1 MSEIIRKGKK
11 LISDPKHIF
20 RVMNSH
26 GLLRKMSDKS
36 FLKLMWWVETGKSL
50 NLKNPK
56 GFNEKLQWLKLY
68 DHRPEYTRY
77 ADKILVRE
85 FVKNTIGEEHLVPL
99 IGTWNR
105 AEEIDFD
112 SLPNQ
117 FVLKCNHNSG
127 GGMCICTDK
136 AKLDIQTVRKKLN
149 TSLRKNTYYD
159 KREWPYKNIQPKI
172 LCEQFV
178 VDHDPQ
184 NTSGTLIDY
193 KFHCFNGEPKFLY
206 IGTDDISEG
215 VKGEAKLSFL
225 DLDWK
230 TPPFYRSDHKP
241 ISINVEKPECFDEM
255 INIAK
260 KLSKG
265 IPFVRVDLYWV
276 NGKILF
282 SEMTFYP
289 GGGNG
294 YFSPKEWEYKLG
306 DWITL
311 PPKYSPKES

>member
-1 MSEIIRKGKK
+1 MSGIILAVKQIMK
-11 LISDPKHIF
+11 DPKYIF
-20 RVMNSH
+20 RIMNSH
-26 GLLRKMSDKS
+26 GILRILPDRP
-36 FLKLMWWVETGKSL
+36 FLKLMWWVETGSRL

-68 DHRPEYTRY
+68 DRRPEYTRY
-77 ADKILVRE
+77 TDKILVRD
-85 FVKNTIGEEHLVPL
+85 FVRDTIGEEHLVPL
-99 IGTWNR
+99 IGIWDSP
-105 AEEIDFD
+105 EEIDFD
-112 SLPNQ
+112 SLPDQ

-136 AKLDIQTVRKKLN
+136 SKLDVQNIKNKLKA
-149 TSLRKNTYYD
+149 SLHKNIFFD
-159 KREWPYKNIQPKI
+159 KREWPYKNIVPRI
-172 LCEQFV
+172 LCEQFM

-206 IGTDDISEG
+206 VGTDDISSG
-215 VKGEAKLSFL
+215 TKGELKLSFF

-230 TPPFYRSDHKP
+230 ISPFYRSDHKP
-241 ISINVEKPECFDEM
+241 IAIDVEKPKCFDEM
-255 INIAK
+255 IDIAR

-276 NGKILF
+276 NGQILF
-282 SEMTFYP
+282 SEMTFFP

-294 YFSPKEWEYKLG
+294 YFSPEEWENRLG
-306 DWITL
+306 DWIVL
-311 PPKYSPKES
+311 PGKS